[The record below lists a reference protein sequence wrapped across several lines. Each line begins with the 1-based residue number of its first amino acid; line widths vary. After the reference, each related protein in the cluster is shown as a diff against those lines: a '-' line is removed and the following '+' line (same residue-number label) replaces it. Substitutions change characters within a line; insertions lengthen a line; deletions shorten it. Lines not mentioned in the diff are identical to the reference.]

1 VSPQFLI
8 QPQLQQQ
15 QQQQQQQQIPVQ
27 TESSSKAENSIVLNK
42 LELINDKIDSLKQI
56 THLNN
61 QNMPSMETNV
71 LLQNIQRIVKE
82 NEQYK
87 KDLYDKSNKIE
98 EQNAKITELLMK
110 AQNYVEQ
117 SHQILEL
124 KNTAFQSNAE
134 KTVNKVLEL
143 EQDKMRLT
151 GDLSKLTAQ
160 ISELNLEV
168 NKMQKNEAD
177 LKQQLIEVSKN
188 TDTHKQTSE
197 RLLVENADLQTKLD
211 TVLAEYKKERQLR
224 KSFETKVNLN
234 EEELNELRSNLNT
247 NQRVLDEKKRKNELD
262 KAQFDRE
269 LDEMK
274 TIHVRELAE
283 LKERLNT
290 FKTKGSE
297 LQNEQIKQVN
307 I

>member
-1 VSPQFLI
+1 MSPQFLI
-8 QPQLQQQ
+8 QSQLQQQ
-15 QQQQQQQQIPVQ
+15 QQKQQIPVQ

>member
-1 VSPQFLI
+1 MI
-8 QPQLQQQ
+8 QPQLH
-15 QQQQQQQQIPVQ
+15 QQQQQQQIPVQ
-27 TESSSKAENSIVLNK
+27 TESSSKAENSLVLNK

-98 EQNAKITELLMK
+98 EQNGKITELLMK

-151 GDLSKLTAQ
+151 GDLSKLTAH

-224 KSFETKVNLN
+224 KSLETKVNLN

-247 NQRVLDEKKRKNELD
+247 NQRVLDEKKRKNELE

-274 TIHVRELAE
+274 TIHLRELAE

>member
-1 VSPQFLI
+1 MSPQFLI
-8 QPQLQQQ
+8 QPQL

>member
-8 QPQLQQQ
+8 QPQL

>member
-1 VSPQFLI
+1 MSPQFLI

>member
-1 VSPQFLI
+1 MI
-8 QPQLQQQ
+8 QPQL
-15 QQQQQQQQIPVQ
+15 QQQQQQIPVQ
-27 TESSSKAENSIVLNK
+27 TESSSKAEHSLVLNK

-98 EQNAKITELLMK
+98 EQNGKITELLMK

-224 KSFETKVNLN
+224 KSLETKVNLN

-247 NQRVLDEKKRKNELD
+247 NQRVLDEKKRKNELE

-274 TIHVRELAE
+274 TIHLRELAE

>member
-1 VSPQFLI
+1 LI
-8 QPQLQQQ
+8 QPQL
-15 QQQQQQQQIPVQ
+15 QQQQQQIPVQ
-27 TESSSKAENSIVLNK
+27 TESSSKAEHSLVLNK

-98 EQNAKITELLMK
+98 EQNGKITELLMK

-224 KSFETKVNLN
+224 KSLETKVNLN

-247 NQRVLDEKKRKNELD
+247 NQRVLDEKKRKNELE

-274 TIHVRELAE
+274 TIHLRELAE

>member
-143 EQDKMRLT
+143 EQ
-151 GDLSKLTAQ
+151 
-160 ISELNLEV
+160 V
-168 NKMQKNEAD
+168 QKNEAD